1 MVILA
6 KPVVKGQ
13 YWILKQDDE
22 KVGNVM
28 ANGDGYALTINDST
42 RQYKTIRMLEREANI
57 TFVKPAPPRTPD
69 RNQVHGYATGCRVH
83 NAIWDVKHRLP
94 LFTKE
99 PRSKSWFAAGW
110 YRIKQHR
117 SWQIMHNPKLILLER
132 YPYQGPFHTK
142 EQAHEQSV

>member
-6 KPVVKGQ
+6 KPVIKGQ
-13 YWILKQDDE
+13 YWILKQDDR

-28 ANGDGYALTINDST
+28 ATGDGYTLTINDST
-42 RQYKTIRMLEREANI
+42 RQYKTIRTLERDANI
-57 TFVKPAPPRTPD
+57 TFVKPAPPEPPRQD
-69 RNQVHGYATGCRVH
+69 QVHGYSTDCRVY
-83 NAIWDVKHRLP
+83 NPIWDVKHRLP

-117 SWQIMHNPKLILLER
+117 SWQVMQNPKLILLER
-132 YPYQGPFHTK
+132 YPYQGPFHTE
-142 EQAHEQSV
+142 EQAVEQPV